1 MKYLT
6 SGNPIV
12 DAMAEINISGNV
24 TPQIWYKTILRENGK
39 PYLLAIAILSDIVYW
54 YRPLEVRNEEN
65 GGIVGWKKKFKS
77 DLLQKSYRQY
87 AELFGESLRSV
98 EAAMKYLQS
107 IGVITRVP
115 RDVRMENGVMIY
127 NVTFLQ
133 LNVDRLYELTYPFE
147 DQVQNFVGGTT
158 KFCTTPY
165 NEKGEGVQTNVPG
178 ATKKCGGVPQ
188 ENARGT
194 TEFCTTNTENTTKN
208 TAKNSINLSCQ
219 SEDGL
224 MDIRATYE
232 EIIKD
237 NIEYDY
243 LVKAEW
249 LRKSEI
255 DELVTLMVDTVSYD
269 RKIMRIG
276 GRDVPYQEIKSRFL
290 KLKRSHIE
298 YVLESLES
306 NCTNIKDTYRYN
318 LTALFN
324 APTTIANHYR
334 ALVNK
339 DMYGVGNST

>member
-12 DAMAEINISGNV
+12 DAMGEINISGNV

-54 YRPLEVRNEEN
+54 YRPVEVRDEEN
-65 GGIVGWKKKFKS
+65 GGTIGWRKRFKS

-87 AELFGESLRSV
+87 AELFGESIRSI

-115 RDVRMENGVMIY
+115 RDVKTENGAVLY

-133 LNVDRLYELTYPFE
+133 LNVERLYELTYPSE
-147 DQVQNFVGGTT
+147 DLVQNFVG
-158 KFCTTPY
+158 
-165 NEKGEGVQTNVPG
+165 
-178 ATKKCGGVPQ
+178 
-188 ENARGT
+188 GT

-208 TAKNSINLSCQ
+208 TTENSINLSH
-219 SEDGL
+219 ENKEGL
-224 MDIRATYE
+224 MDVRVAYE
-232 EIIKD
+232 EIIKE

-243 LVKAEW
+243 LIAVEW
-249 LRKSEI
+249 LRKEEI

-269 RKIMRIG
+269 CKTMRVG
-276 GRDVPYQEIKSRFL
+276 GRDVPYQEVKKRFL
-290 KLKRSHIE
+290 KLKRDHIE
-298 YVLESLES
+298 YVLESLAA
-306 NCTNIKDTYRYN
+306 NCTYIKDNYSYN

-324 APTTIANHYR
+324 APTTIANYYR

-339 DMYGVGNST
+339 DMYGK

>member
-12 DAMAEINISGNV
+12 DAMGEINISGNV

-54 YRPLEVRNEEN
+54 YRPVEVRDEEN
-65 GGIVGWKKKFKS
+65 GGTIGWRKRFKS

-87 AELFGESLRSV
+87 AELFGESIRSI

-115 RDVRMENGVMIY
+115 RDVKTENGAVLY

-133 LNVDRLYELTYPFE
+133 LNVERLYELTYPSE
-147 DQVQNFVGGTT
+147 DLVQNIAG
-158 KFCTTPY
+158 
-165 NEKGEGVQTNVPG
+165 
-178 ATKKCGGVPQ
+178 
-188 ENARGT
+188 GT

-208 TAKNSINLSCQ
+208 TTENSINLSH
-219 SEDGL
+219 ENKDGL
-224 MDIRATYE
+224 MDVRAAYE
-232 EIIKD
+232 EIIKE

-243 LVKAEW
+243 LVTVEW
-249 LRKSEI
+249 VRKDEI

-269 RKIMRIG
+269 RKTIRIG
-276 GRDVPYQEIKSRFL
+276 GRDVPYQEVKSRFL
-290 KLKRSHIE
+290 KLKRDHIE
-298 YVLESLES
+298 YVLESLAA
-306 NCTNIKDTYRYN
+306 NCTYIRDNYSYN

-324 APTTIANHYR
+324 APTTIANYYR

-339 DMYGVGNST
+339 DMYGK

>member
-12 DAMAEINISGNV
+12 DAMGEINISGNV

-39 PYLLAIAILSDIVYW
+39 PYLLAIATLSDIVYW
-54 YRPLEVRNEEN
+54 YRPVEVRDEEN
-65 GGIVGWKKKFKS
+65 EGTIGWRKRFKA

-87 AELFGESLRSV
+87 AELFGESIRSI

-115 RDVRMENGVMIY
+115 RNVKIENGAVLY

-133 LNVDRLYELTYPFE
+133 LNVERLYELTYPSE
-147 DQVQNFVGGTT
+147 DLVQNFVG
-158 KFCTTPY
+158 
-165 NEKGEGVQTNVPG
+165 
-178 ATKKCGGVPQ
+178 
-188 ENARGT
+188 GT

-208 TAKNSINLSCQ
+208 TTENSINLSH
-219 SEDGL
+219 ENKEGL
-224 MDIRATYE
+224 MDVRVAYE
-232 EIIKD
+232 EIIKE

-243 LVKAEW
+243 LIAVEW
-249 LRKSEI
+249 LRKEEI

-269 RKIMRIG
+269 CKTMRVG
-276 GRDVPYQEIKSRFL
+276 GRDVPYQEVKKRFL
-290 KLKRSHIE
+290 KLKRDHIE
-298 YVLESLES
+298 YVLESLAA
-306 NCTNIKDTYRYN
+306 NCTYIKDNYSYN

-324 APTTIANHYR
+324 APTTIANYYR

-339 DMYGVGNST
+339 DMYGK

>member
-12 DAMAEINISGNV
+12 DAMGEINISGNV

-54 YRPLEVRNEEN
+54 YRPVEVRDEEN
-65 GGIVGWKKKFKS
+65 EGTIGWRKRFKA

-87 AELFGESLRSV
+87 AELFGESIRSI

-115 RDVRMENGVMIY
+115 RDVKTENGAVLY

-133 LNVDRLYELTYPFE
+133 LNVERLYELTYPSE
-147 DQVQNFVGGTT
+147 DLVQNFVGGAT
-158 KFCTTPY
+158 KLCTTSY
-165 NEKGEGVQTNVPG
+165 NEKREGVQNNVSG
-178 ATKKCGGVPQ
+178 TTKECTGLVQKIAG
-188 ENARGT
+188 GT

-208 TAKNSINLSCQ
+208 TTENSINLSH
-219 SEDGL
+219 ENKDGL
-224 MDIRATYE
+224 MDVRAAYE
-232 EIIKD
+232 EIIKE

-243 LVKAEW
+243 LVAVEW
-249 LRKSEI
+249 IRKEEI

-269 RKIMRIG
+269 RKTIRVG
-276 GRDVPYQEIKSRFL
+276 GRDVPYQEVKSRFL
-290 KLKRSHIE
+290 KLKRDHIE
-298 YVLESLES
+298 YVLESLAANS
-306 NCTNIKDTYRYN
+306 TYIKDNYSYN

-324 APTTIANHYR
+324 APTTIANYYR

-339 DMYGVGNST
+339 DMYGK

>member
-12 DAMAEINISGNV
+12 DAMGEINISGNV

-54 YRPLEVRNEEN
+54 YRPVEVRDEEN
-65 GGIVGWKKKFKS
+65 GGTIGWRKRFKS

-87 AELFGESLRSV
+87 AELFGESIRSI

-115 RDVRMENGVMIY
+115 RDVKTENGAVLY

-133 LNVDRLYELTYPFE
+133 LNVDRLHELTYPSE
-147 DQVQNFVGGTT
+147 DLVQNFVGGTT
-158 KFCTTPY
+158 KLCTTSY
-165 NEKGEGVQTNVPG
+165 NEKGEEVQNNVPG
-178 ATKKCGGVPQ
+178 TTKECTGVVQ
-188 ENARGT
+188 NIAGGT

-208 TAKNSINLSCQ
+208 TTENSINLSH
-219 SEDGL
+219 ENKDGL
-224 MDIRATYE
+224 MDVRAAYE
-232 EIIKD
+232 EIIKE

-243 LVKAEW
+243 LVTVEW
-249 LRKSEI
+249 VRKDEI

-269 RKIMRIG
+269 RKTIRIG
-276 GRDVPYQEIKSRFL
+276 GRDVPYQEVKSRFL
-290 KLKRSHIE
+290 KLKRDHIE
-298 YVLESLES
+298 YVLESLAANS
-306 NCTNIKDTYRYN
+306 TYIKDNYSYN

-324 APTTIANHYR
+324 APTTIANYYR

-339 DMYGVGNST
+339 DMYGK